1 MHLDPPGRVHGHRKS
16 HISFNSAVGTDRFFC
31 RVRVI
36 LVWVAMMETRPQK
49 GAATGKPSSLPDLF
63 SLPSQAL
70 DLYFGMTTQQA
81 AMSQEELAKQ
91 HHLSEAKLKDL
102 LTQLEARGL
111 VRQNPDKTYEGVAP
125 IEAVAMSLS
134 AVRDTLQMLQ
144 QNLPGQLEAGIPPV
158 TEEVRRVVEDFAK
171 NISELR
177 AVIDGP
183 VIELLDSFSEK
194 AGNLRGA
201 PAFSEFVDKLQT
213 KLVRE
218 VEKRMEEVRGDLD
231 KFDSLEAFTRVL
243 EKLKNDVFA
252 IVNISLSDMREKA
265 FRLHELQDFR
275 ENLVELWHTT
285 PSIVGQH
292 LTTFEQEMSTLEASL
307 GDLFETKYR
316 LGALKGVMENFTRE
330 HIMTSVKALKSNFQR
345 SLTEAIQDHLET
357 VQQRFDKV
365 SVLALQEFEQL
376 RNQLAEWIKNALDI
390 AFGEVTRRNQEA
402 ATGLATKLEQLTM
415 SFQDEFTDGL
425 QGTVTKVK
433 ANAKELDSQLIQ
445 MNTGVTR
452 LHSEKMTPKIDQI
465 ARRTENQIA
474 RLANTLPKNFEQ
486 WRTHYLE
493 SVENQLSV
501 TLQQA
506 QARISLAVEGIDQF
520 WRRSKVAEPAS
531 FKLYRFVEGQP
542 DFQGEVTSMVSRA
555 RRSLLLVLPRAVP
568 ARSDLLKLVPG
579 GVQVRLV
586 VADEPGSAEFEPL
599 RKAVAGVANIQV
611 RYDERNDLW
620 GVLRDSEE
628 LVLGSTAK
636 GLTQVAGIAS
646 YQEDQVELFRLLLET
661 RWSHARPVSAR

>member
-1 MHLDPPGRVHGHRKS
+1 
-16 HISFNSAVGTDRFFC
+16 
-31 RVRVI
+31 
-36 LVWVAMMETRPQK
+36 METRPQK
-49 GAATGKPSSLPDLF
+49 GAAAGKASSLPDLF
-63 SLPSQAL
+63 SLSSQAL
-70 DLYFGMTTQQA
+70 DLYFGMTAQQA
-81 AMSQEELAKQ
+81 AMSQEELVKQ
-91 HHLSEAKLKDL
+91 HRLSEAKLREL

-125 IEAVAMSLS
+125 IEAVAMSL
-134 AVRDTLQMLQ
+134 AAIRDTLQMLQ

-158 TEEVRRVVEDFAK
+158 TDEVRRVVEDFAK
-171 NISELR
+171 SISELR
-177 AVIDGP
+177 AAIDGP
-183 VIELLDSFSEK
+183 VIELLDGFSEK

-201 PAFSEFVDKLQT
+201 PAFDDFVDKLQT

-218 VEKRMEEVRGDLD
+218 VEKRMKDVRGDLD

-265 FRLHELQDFR
+265 FRLHELQEFR
-275 ENLVELWHTT
+275 ENLVELWHVT

-292 LTTFEQEMSTLEASL
+292 LTTFEQEMGTLEASL

-345 SLTEAIQDHLET
+345 SLTEAIQDHLER

-365 SVLALQEFEQL
+365 SVVALQEFELL
-376 RNQLAEWIKNALDI
+376 RNQIAEWIKNALDM

-402 ATGLATKLEQLTM
+402 ATGLATKLEQQTM
-415 SFQDEFTDGL
+415 SFQEEFAGGL
-425 QGTVTKVK
+425 QETVTKVK

-445 MNTGVTR
+445 MNTSVTR

-493 SVENQLSV
+493 SVENQLSAA
-501 TLQQA
+501 LQQA
-506 QARISLAVEGIDQF
+506 QARISLAVEGVDQF
-520 WRRSKVAEPAS
+520 WRRSKVAEPVS
-531 FKLYRFVEGQP
+531 FRLYRFVEGQP
-542 DFQGEVTSMVSRA
+542 NFQGEATSMVSRA
-555 RRSLLLVLPRAVP
+555 HRSLLLVLPRAVP
-568 ARSDLLKLVPG
+568 ARSELLKLVPS
-579 GVQVRLV
+579 GVQARIV
-586 VADEPGSAEFEPL
+586 VADEPGSLEFESL
-599 RKAVAGVANIQV
+599 RKAIAGTANIQV
-611 RYDERNDLW
+611 RYDQQSDLW

-628 LVLGSTAK
+628 LLLGSTAK
-636 GLTQVAGIAS
+636 GLTQIAGIAS
-646 YQEDQVELFRLLLET
+646 SHEDQVELFRPLLEN
-661 RWSHARPVSAR
+661 RWSHARPVSGR